1 MDLLAADPGLIVW
14 TIVTFV
20 LLLAILF
27 TLNATMMSLGRL
39 PLLSFIPGMFFGFA
53 SYFATYFGG
62 FGPVPRDP
70 VAALGAVM
78 LMNALGPAYAWLTAR
93 YGAHHHHGEHADT
106 HAPAAKPLM
115 ARANAT

>member
-1 MDLLAADPGLIVW
+1 MPPLSICGASRRTCGRSCS
-14 TIVTFV
+14 T
-20 LLLAILF
+20 
-27 TLNATMMSLGRL
+27 SLGL
-39 PLLSFIPGMFFGFA
+39 PPPSSGWRRVFGFA
-53 SYFATYFGG
+53 SYFATYFGR

-93 YGAHHHHGEHADT
+93 YGAHHHHADAAHAD
-106 HAPAAKPLM
+106 APAVKPVM